1 MTNEFLAKVFK
12 KANVTAKV
20 SKNPKDHRFRVVSG
34 MLTLEGVVT
43 ATKYQMSITDKNGKT
58 IDSIKVSVD
67 NTNDVVNRIN
77 ESINTLNM
85 LSNVYDDKRLVEE
98 DEEFDTVDPEEDYTD
113 EPDNLVDGLDKL
125 YNDILDVADSAEA
138 LTAVVDEEDAETLNN
153 IIGITGSLYDVAIDV
168 DEFKDDMLPDDE
180 AEEMDESFSRKSSKR
195 NGSNA
200 VKSLAIVEN
209 LLRGDKNLSD
219 ILTAV
224 RDIKSELIV
233 RGY

>member
-1 MTNEFLAKVFK
+1 MTNDFLAKVFK

-43 ATKYQMSITDKNGKT
+43 ASKYQMSITDKKGKT

-98 DEEFDTVDPEEDYTD
+98 DEEFDTVDPEEDYAD

-138 LTAVVDEEDAETLNN
+138 LTAVVDGEDAETLNN

-168 DEFKDDMLPDDE
+168 DEFKDDLLPDDE
-180 AEEMDESFSRKSSKR
+180 EMDEGFSRKSNKR

-209 LLRGDKNLSD
+209 LLRGDRNLSD